1 MNITYV
7 NALAFIGRIGLAA
20 MHSESLPSDAGMTG
34 VDTTQQSKMQQ
45 AVPAT
50 ATPLGRGPA
59 DSGAAIREQGSYSGS
74 KVLDAEAPISYPNAP
89 NDKRESWKRK
99 DGD

>member
-7 NALAFIGRIGLAA
+7 NALAFIGGTGLAA

-45 AVPAT
+45 AVPA
-50 ATPLGRGPA
+50 PA
-59 DSGAAIREQGSYSGS
+59 RSCR
-74 KVLDAEAPISYPNAP
+74 
-89 NDKRESWKRK
+89 
-99 DGD
+99 